1 MSWVELDGAGWR
13 LKRSWWRRME
23 VDGAGWRWVDGLVMT
38 IKKIENDHTF
48 IKHMM
53 KIMQT

>member
-48 IKHMM
+48 MKHMM